1 MEAVDVQEVTEAAEH
16 KSDPFK
22 TKCAM
27 LVSIL
32 AMILALASLGGSN
45 AAKEATMH
53 NILAANSF
61 SFYQAKNIRQTAI
74 KLAADD
80 LESQLQWPQLPAELK
95 KTMSK
100 RLESYRSTITRYES
114 EPDTGEGK
122 KELMAKARHHEQER
136 DLALQRDP
144 WFDAA
149 EALLQIAIVLMSITL
164 ITDRRLFFWASA
176 ALGLAGALS
185 TLNGFILLV

>member
-1 MEAVDVQEVTEAAEH
+1 MEAVDVQEVAEAGEN
-16 KSDPFK
+16 KNDPFK

-27 LVSIL
+27 LVSVL
-32 AMILALASLGGSN
+32 AMILAIASLGGSN
-45 AAKEATMH
+45 AAKEATMN

-61 SFYQAKNIRQTAI
+61 SFYQAKNIRQTAL

-80 LESQLQWPQLPAELK
+80 LETQMQMPQIPAEVK
-95 KTMSK
+95 ASMAK
-100 RLESYRSTITRYES
+100 RLESYRSNIARYES

-122 KELMAKARHHEQER
+122 KELMARARAHEHER
-136 DLALQRDP
+136 DLALARDP

-164 ITDRRLFFWASA
+164 ITDKRLFFWAASG
-176 ALGLAGALS
+176 LGLIGALS
-185 TLNGFILLV
+185 TLNGFLLLI

>member
-1 MEAVDVQEVTEAAEH
+1 VESVDVKEVTESAEH
-16 KSDPFK
+16 ASDPFK

-27 LVSIL
+27 LVSAL

-61 SFYQAKNIRQTAI
+61 SFYQAKNIRQTAL

-80 LESQLQWPQLPAELK
+80 LETQMQWPQLPANLK
-95 KTMSK
+95 QSMAK
-100 RLESYRSTITRYES
+100 RLESYRATIARYES

-122 KELMAKARHHEQER
+122 KELMARARSHEHER
-136 DLALQRDP
+136 DLALARDP

-149 EALLQIAIVLMSITL
+149 EAMLQIAIVLMSITL
-164 ITDRRLFFWASA
+164 ITDRRLFFWAASG
-176 ALGLAGALS
+176 LGLVGALS
-185 TLNGFILLV
+185 TLNGFLLIV

>member
-1 MEAVDVQEVTEAAEH
+1 MESVDVQDVTESAGQA
-16 KSDPFK
+16 SDPFK

-27 LVSIL
+27 LVSVL

-45 AAKEATMH
+45 AAKEATMN
-53 NILAANSF
+53 NILAANAF
-61 SFYQAKNIRQTAI
+61 SFYQAKNIRQTAL

-80 LESQLQWPQLPAELK
+80 LETQMQWPQLPAPLK
-95 KTMSK
+95 QSMAK
-100 RLESYRSTITRYES
+100 RLESYRSTIARYES

-122 KELMAKARHHEQER
+122 KELMARARGHERDR
-136 DLALQRDP
+136 DLALARDP

-164 ITDRRLFFWASA
+164 ITDRRLFFWAASL
-176 ALGLAGALS
+176 LGLAGALS
-185 TLNGFILLV
+185 TFNGFFLIL